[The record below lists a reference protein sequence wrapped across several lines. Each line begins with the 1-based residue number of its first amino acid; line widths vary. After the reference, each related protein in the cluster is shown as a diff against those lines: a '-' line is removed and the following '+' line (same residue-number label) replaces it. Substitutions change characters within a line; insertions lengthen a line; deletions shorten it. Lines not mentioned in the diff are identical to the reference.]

1 MIYTRNK
8 KFQMLKIAQRADR
21 LLRSRWLN
29 VVPLFI
35 LLSICCLLGAI
46 LYLMDVSRQVERNA
60 VLSKD
65 ALWVEQALR
74 FELSAIQERARAFN
88 DAAFNQNT
96 LSREDKVHQF
106 ARTNSAV
113 VDVSFANDEELLS
126 NAIRGT
132 ASSNPKLEARALAA
146 RLSKVSDQATTT
158 DPYDDVDRAG
168 ESIVDLII
176 PLRSTESKANL
187 LLVSISLQRF
197 LDIQVPWWI
206 SQRYGVSLTTT
217 GGNVVAAKDHLPAAD
232 VEEEY
237 RISFDPPLRNM
248 YLSLQLR
255 RAAVGFSGIIL
266 VAGFIG
272 SGLFSMALVIA
283 TYFHLQNRIAAERRL
298 AEAHAFRKA
307 MEDSITIGMRA
318 RDLSGRIIY
327 ANTAF
332 YKMIG
337 WNESEIL
344 GSSPPMKYWDPETFG
359 QTDQLN
365 EKLLNGRADIQG
377 HELTFVKK
385 CGAKFPVLLYEA
397 PLIDA
402 EGTQIGWMGSVLDIS
417 ERKKLEDEKR
427 SRNEQMQ
434 HNARLIS
441 MGEMASSL
449 AHELNQP
456 LTAIAGYSAAGL
468 NIAQS
473 RTACLDDMR
482 EIFEK
487 TSLCAQHAGRVIS
500 RIKDYVQRRDP
511 VMAVA
516 DLNESINRAME
527 FIRPEAVRAGVKID
541 VISRD
546 VTSIARIDVTMM
558 TQVLI
563 NLLRNS
569 MDASAGV
576 PGGHISVVVTRD
588 QSSGGLIVS
597 VQDNGSGVPDLIVG
611 NLFEPFRST
620 KAHGMGLGLSICRS
634 IVELHGG
641 RIWYQKREM
650 RGASFIFKLP
660 EVGEC

>member
-1 MIYTRNK
+1 MLYTRNK

-96 LSREDKVHQF
+96 LSRADKVRQF

-126 NAIRGT
+126 SAVRGT

-176 PLRSTESKANL
+176 PLRSTESNANL

-217 GGNVVAAKDHLPAAD
+217 GGNVVAAKDHLPASD

-255 RAAVGFSGIIL
+255 RAVVGFSGILL

-283 TYFHLQNRIAAERRL
+283 TYFHLQNRVAAERHL

-318 RDLSGRIIY
+318 RDL
-327 ANTAF
+327 
-332 YKMIG
+332 
-337 WNESEIL
+337 
-344 GSSPPMKYWDPETFG
+344 
-359 QTDQLN
+359 
-365 EKLLNGRADIQG
+365 
-377 HELTFVKK
+377 
-385 CGAKFPVLLYEA
+385 
-397 PLIDA
+397 
-402 EGTQIGWMGSVLDIS
+402 
-417 ERKKLEDEKR
+417 
-427 SRNEQMQ
+427 
-434 HNARLIS
+434 
-441 MGEMASSL
+441 
-449 AHELNQP
+449 
-456 LTAIAGYSAAGL
+456 
-468 NIAQS
+468 
-473 RTACLDDMR
+473 
-482 EIFEK
+482 
-487 TSLCAQHAGRVIS
+487 
-500 RIKDYVQRRDP
+500 
-511 VMAVA
+511 
-516 DLNESINRAME
+516 
-527 FIRPEAVRAGVKID
+527 
-541 VISRD
+541 
-546 VTSIARIDVTMM
+546 
-558 TQVLI
+558 
-563 NLLRNS
+563 
-569 MDASAGV
+569 
-576 PGGHISVVVTRD
+576 
-588 QSSGGLIVS
+588 
-597 VQDNGSGVPDLIVG
+597 
-611 NLFEPFRST
+611 
-620 KAHGMGLGLSICRS
+620 
-634 IVELHGG
+634 
-641 RIWYQKREM
+641 
-650 RGASFIFKLP
+650 
-660 EVGEC
+660 